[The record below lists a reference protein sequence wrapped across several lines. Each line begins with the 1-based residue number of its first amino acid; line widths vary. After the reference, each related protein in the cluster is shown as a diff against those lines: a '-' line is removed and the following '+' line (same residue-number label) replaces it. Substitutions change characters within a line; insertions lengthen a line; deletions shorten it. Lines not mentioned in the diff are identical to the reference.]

1 MSIAIL
7 YEQAETDELGIKL
20 TAKELGIDLVQIP
33 FRKLLVSIGNMGID
47 IRNKNKTYHD
57 LVENV
62 DVVLNRAQSKNRRL
76 YAARI
81 LETLDKH
88 VLNPFSVEHTCFSK
102 LWTLLKFWKSGVPIP
117 KTMYIPLDSHEP
129 RKDGGVV
136 HNEEEIASLMQQTL
150 GEKEIV
156 IKPDAG
162 SHGKEVRRAKNLKDL
177 LMILEETEP
186 SISNPIGFLAQEM
199 VEKWFY
205 DLRVIVAKESG
216 KEPYCHPKALARGGF
231 HDFRT
236 NTYLGNMVFDVDLP
250 ISLQK
255 LAVRCGEAVGEQSKA
270 WVLALDGMPVVGDD
284 EFFDKADIQ
293 ARLDRLVPLFERI
306 KEIKRDVS
314 KIHDFSSW
322 NSRLENA
329 FEDYMN
335 SEAYQKIRSVI
346 QESVRRHK
354 ILFHEANAC
363 PEFWEQTR
371 LIAGANVAVLLFRCA
386 QSLLNKSGGSQF
398 VNKK

>member
-1 MSIAIL
+1 MEMSIAIL

-20 TAKELGIDLVQIP
+20 TAKELGIDLIQIP
-33 FRKLLVSIGNMGID
+33 FRKLSVSVENTEID

-57 LVENV
+57 IVENV
-62 DVVLNRAQSKNRRL
+62 DVVLNRTQSKNRRL

-81 LETLDKH
+81 LETLDKR

-102 LWTLLKFWKSGVPIP
+102 LWTLLRFWKSGVPIP
-117 KTMYIPLDSHEP
+117 KTTYVPLDSHELK
-129 RKDGGVV
+129 RDGGVV
-136 HNEEEIASLMQQTL
+136 HNEEDIAYLMRQTL

-162 SHGKEVRRAKNLKDL
+162 SHGKEVRRAKNLEDL
-177 LMILEETEP
+177 LMILEETKP

-205 DLRVIVAKESG
+205 DLRVIVAKENG

-231 HDFRT
+231 RDFRT

-250 ISLQK
+250 TSLQEV
-255 LAVRCGEAVGEQSKA
+255 AVRCGEAVGEQTKA
-270 WVLALDGMPVVGDD
+270 WVLALDGMPMVGGD
-284 EFFDKADIQ
+284 EFFDEADIQ

-306 KEIKRDVS
+306 KEIKRDETRLR
-314 KIHDFSSW
+314 DFSFW

-329 FEDYMN
+329 FQDYIN
-335 SEAYQKIRSVI
+335 SEAYQKVRSII
-346 QESVRRHK
+346 QESVQRHR
-354 ILFHEANAC
+354 ILFHEANSC

-371 LIAGANVAVLLFRCA
+371 LIAGANLAALLFRCA
-386 QSLLNKSGGSQF
+386 RSLLN
-398 VNKK
+398 